1 MTDGLQQKLV
11 SLSEYNVSFEV
22 ANGKFV
28 IRLSY
33 PENWT
38 VISPMNEGVELFK
51 DEKVDNV
58 FYYVSSMTTDMNALF
73 AAVDDTISYNKE
85 LEEKTELLKK
95 MVEELQEIFVKE
107 PISVLK
113 TLKFEMKKA
122 KEKKKAAPKKKESV
136 EERTVKEEPKF
147 EEEVN
152 EQETDTVP
160 SDIDKKIEEAIKSKS
175 KKK

>member
-11 SLSEYNVSFEV
+11 SLSEYNVSFV
-22 ANGKFV
+22 L
-28 IRLSY
+28 RLSY

-73 AAVDDTISYNKE
+73 SAVDDTISYNKE

-113 TLKFEMKKA
+113 TLKLEMKKV

-136 EERTVKEEPKF
+136 EERTVKEEPKI

-152 EQETDTVP
+152 EQEADTVP
-160 SDIDKKIEEAIKSKS
+160 SDIDKKIEEAIKIKS